1 MPGTSVT
8 SVSASGAALT
18 AGPAPLPAGALLSGA
33 LLSGAP
39 LSGAPLCGA
48 PLAGLA
54 ASAPA
59 REEIA
64 VAVTGAPEPGSA
76 VAEPAA
82 AGTGDR
88 GVLVSEGLAVLVTG
102 DLSGPPAEGFAG
114 PAPGDS
120 AAVAAGLL
128 AACFTADWAAGTG

>member
-39 LSGAPLCGA
+39 LSGA

>member
-1 MPGTSVT
+1 
-8 SVSASGAALT
+8 
-18 AGPAPLPAGALLSGA
+18 
-33 LLSGAP
+33 P
-39 LSGAPLCGA
+39 LSGA

>member
-33 LLSGAP
+33 PLSGAP
-39 LSGAPLCGA
+39 LSGAPL
-48 PLAGLA
+48 AGLT